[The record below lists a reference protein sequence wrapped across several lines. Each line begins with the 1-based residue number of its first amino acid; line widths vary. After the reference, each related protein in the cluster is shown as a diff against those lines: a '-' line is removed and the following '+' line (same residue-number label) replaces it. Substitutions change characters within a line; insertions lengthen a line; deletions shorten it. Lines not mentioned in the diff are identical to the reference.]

1 MIRMC
6 HGAHVTPQTYAIT
19 FKGEA
24 GTTVRAAFEDLDIS
38 TEAGFTTLRGKL
50 PDQAA
55 LHGVI
60 DRMRALGL
68 ELIDVRLTEDEP
80 EDLDR
85 PRWEA

>member
-1 MIRMC
+1 M
-6 HGAHVTPQTYAIT
+6 TPPTYAIT

-24 GTTVRAAFEDLDIS
+24 GKTVRAAFEELDIS

-68 ELIDVRLTEDEP
+68 ELVNVTLIETEAEGRTGRA
-80 EDLDR
+80 ETL
-85 PRWEA
+85 